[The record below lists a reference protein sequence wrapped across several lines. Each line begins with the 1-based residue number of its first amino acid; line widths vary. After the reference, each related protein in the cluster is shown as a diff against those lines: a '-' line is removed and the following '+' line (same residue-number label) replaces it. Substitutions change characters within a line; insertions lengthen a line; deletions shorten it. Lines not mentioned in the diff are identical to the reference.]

1 MQHYLEQ
8 LYDKFYKTKLSE
20 AKIQLIYLIIGIK
33 VQYECQDYKCP
44 LYIDIKKFIKYYLK
58 SRANKDYGYD
68 EYNSQKIIS
77 CIHNVDKYKQ
87 LELLVY
93 VKRHLQSSFE
103 PTDWV
108 DEQISNVKKDL
119 YKQKHNYFLWIL
131 YCCTDSLLKMCLTI
145 MFVFILTF
153 LFLLPAFCDCMVL
166 YQIEYAELTSNFYL
180 NHIINVLALFFD
192 LDIGC
197 KLICLNCFSVLVYLI
212 VRFLSFVVV
221 GNFLYQKIM
230 QKLTFS

>member
-1 MQHYLEQ
+1 MEYYLDQ
-8 LYDKFYKTKLSE
+8 LYDEFYKTKLYE
-20 AKIQLIYLIIGIK
+20 TKIQLIYLIIGIK
-33 VQYECQDYKCP
+33 VQYECLDYKCP

-77 CIHNVDKYKQ
+77 CIHSVDKYKQ

-93 VKRHLQSSFE
+93 VKRLLQSSFE

-108 DEQISNVKKDL
+108 DEQINNVKKDL

-145 MFVFILTF
+145 MFVFIFTF

-166 YQIEYAELTSNFYL
+166 YQMEYVELTSNFYP
-180 NHIINVLALFFD
+180 LAE
-192 LDIGC
+192 
-197 KLICLNCFSVLVYLI
+197 LI
-212 VRFLSFVVV
+212 
-221 GNFLYQKIM
+221 
-230 QKLTFS
+230 